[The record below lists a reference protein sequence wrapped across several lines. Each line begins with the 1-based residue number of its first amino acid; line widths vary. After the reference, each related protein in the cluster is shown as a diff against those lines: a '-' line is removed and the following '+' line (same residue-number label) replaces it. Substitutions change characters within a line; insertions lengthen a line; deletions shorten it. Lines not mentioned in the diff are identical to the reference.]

1 MKLQYN
7 ILKNIIKENIW
18 WIIIFIILSSLNI
31 LLLITKPIFI
41 SITPN
46 DFLPLIGYSTG
57 NKDSISILLFLY
69 QIILY
74 IQITHNYYTYEANT
88 PNNILLRIPNQ
99 NNWLINKISIIY
111 IFTIIT
117 KLLQILIIYLF
128 FINYFPLKIN
138 YFLIP
143 ILYLLTIT
151 NIIITIN
158 NFTKH
163 SKPFIYI
170 LITLIIYITLPFL
183 KPIIILIINIILL
196 AYNILK
202 FNLKR
207 LYTK

>member
-69 QIILY
+69 QIILH
-74 IQITHNYYTYEANT
+74 ILIIHNYYTYESNT
-88 PNNILLRIPNQ
+88 PNNILLRITNQ

-163 SKPFIYI
+163 SKLFIYI

-196 AYNILK
+196 TYNILK